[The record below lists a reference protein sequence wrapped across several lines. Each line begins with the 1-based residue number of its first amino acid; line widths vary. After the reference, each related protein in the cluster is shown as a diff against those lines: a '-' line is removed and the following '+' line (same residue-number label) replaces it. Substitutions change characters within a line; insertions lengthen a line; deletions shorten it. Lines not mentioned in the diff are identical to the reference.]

1 MSYSKHAFR
10 CGFYQAIALFVAAL
24 ALETTAASEPVRIT
38 VDGTLKIAPV
48 FIGKGEELA
57 FATHEQPTMV
67 SIERLRLSDGTRR
80 REHPTVT
87 SHQFDPAY
95 SRDGRFHA
103 YAMSATAPQMVLVIQ
118 DLRDK
123 KEAVYR
129 PRESRATARNPS
141 IAPDGSRVI
150 FSQSDLGG
158 HQIVAVSPNGENV
171 KPLTASPGMNAWPS
185 YSPDGREIVFGS
197 SRNGDLEIYL
207 MDANGDNVRRLTRSP
222 GLDARPSWSPDGTKI
237 AFTSNRDGNYEIYVM
252 NRDGS
257 DARNVT
263 SSTSRDDFASWHPD
277 GHRIV
282 FVSDRDGGSDLYTID
297 VP

>member
-80 REHPTVT
+80 REHSTVT

-141 IAPDGSRVI
+141 IAPDGSRVV

-158 HQIVAVSPNGENV
+158 HQIVSVSPNGENV

-185 YSPDGREIVFGS
+185 FSPDGREIVFGS

-207 MDANGDNVRRLTRSP
+207 MEANGDNVRRLTRSP
-222 GLDARPSWSPDGTKI
+222 GLDARPSWSPDGAKI

-263 SSTSRDDFASWHPD
+263 SSSSRDDFASWHPD